1 VTNYAKLREA
11 GSLESAPAKPR
22 RYLTPF
28 GGQTT
33 MRPAMPGQFSGGL
46 KVEPAPAPRR
56 YLLPVLLVCFFL
68 SGAAGLIDQVLW
80 SKALGLI
87 FGHTAYAV
95 ATVLAVFMAGLA
107 SGSAWIGRRSER
119 WDRPIALYAWLELGV
134 SATAAISLAGL
145 AGVRA
150 AYVAAYPYAGGNA
163 TALLILRFAGSALV
177 LFLPTFLMGGT
188 LPVLVRGLTRNLGE
202 LRARL
207 SRLYWINTAGAVA
220 GTFAAGF
227 LFLPL
232 LGLQRTLGIAVA
244 LNLAAGAL
252 ALVLAREEPA
262 STSSELDELGLSEK
276 MEAPPSSATSKF
288 FLICFA
294 IVGVTAMS
302 YEIGWTRL
310 LSTQLGSSTYAF
322 TLMLGTFLAGIVL
335 GSALFE
341 RWSRRREPGPATFA
355 VTQTLAALAALAFLV
370 YFTRLIEVLPPIL
383 RATHES
389 FRGLVLAQF
398 VTSALAMLP
407 AAVVFGFNFP
417 AVVVLIAGPRPST
430 GTGAGAAVGRAYAW
444 NTLGA
449 IAGAIAAGFWLMPRL
464 GSFHLLAATA
474 GVNLALAAAISFA
487 SAQRLPWKILAVAG
501 NSLLLIAAGFIGFS
515 NYFYDPAVASF
526 NTVMYWNLYDRPL
539 TLRENAHALD
549 IVYFR
554 DGLNANISVARTGD
568 YIALRTNGKVDASN
582 HDASTQL
589 LLGHLAA
596 LAHPPRRVLLVGF
609 GSGMT
614 ASALVGYP
622 ELERLDV
629 VEIEPAVVGAA
640 PLLAPLNRN
649 VLLDPR
655 VHVTFDDARNFLFTT
670 RQKYDLIISEPS
682 NPWIA
687 GVATLFTR
695 EFYAAVCGRLA
706 PEGVFVQWMQA
717 YSLYPA
723 DLRMLFATFL
733 SEFHGATLWHGDAPD
748 LILMAPS
755 PPSGEILQRTEA
767 LYGLP
772 RLHNDFAQLGMEEA
786 TGLFGFYLLDD
797 SGLRKFSSGSR
808 INTDDQTLLEYH
820 APRSLLV
827 HGLEDKNRDAIL
839 LEQKNALPE
848 DFPADARDAA
858 LAASAATSVNQ
869 EDADGAERFLR
880 ALDNRPI
887 TARIATIR
895 GRAAL
900 AHSNFQSA
908 LRAFDAALAID
919 PNSLEAA
926 WGLAETDRRFGNNEK
941 ARAALQRILERDPGN
956 LRALESLA
964 KLDADFSRWA
974 EAEDLQRRLIA
985 ADPHAGAAACA
996 QFAEI
1001 LLREGKLDEADRAM
1015 LDCLAQDPYN
1025 YQTQLNLGELL
1036 ARQKNWTEA
1045 RQHLEFVMRYY
1056 PDEDA
1061 GIYPLLFHADQALG
1075 DPSAAVKAV
1084 RFGLRMFPGN
1094 SELQR
1099 LNLML
1104 GRTRF
1109 SP

>member
-1 VTNYAKLREA
+1 
-11 GSLESAPAKPR
+11 
-22 RYLTPF
+22 
-28 GGQTT
+28 
-33 MRPAMPGQFSGGL
+33 MRPAMPGQS
-46 KVEPAPAPRR
+46 PRR
-56 YLLPVLLVCFFL
+56 YLFPALLVCFFF
-68 SGAAGLIDQVLW
+68 SGAAGLIDQVVW

-107 SGSAWIGRRSER
+107 SGSAWIGHRGDR
-119 WDRPIALYAWLELGV
+119 WERPIALYGWLELGV
-134 SATAAISLAGL
+134 AATAAISLPGL

-150 AYVAAYPYAGGNA
+150 VYVAAYPYAGGNA
-163 TALLILRFAGSALV
+163 GALLALRFVGSALV

-188 LPVLVRGLTRNLGE
+188 LPVLVRGLTRNAADLG
-202 LRARL
+202 ARL

-227 LFLPL
+227 LFLPS
-232 LGLQRTLGIAVA
+232 LGLRRTLGIAVA
-244 LNLAAGAL
+244 LNFAAGAL
-252 ALVLAREEPA
+252 ALFLAREEPA
-262 STSSELDELGLSEK
+262 PTSAMEISLPEK
-276 MEAPPSSATSKF
+276 VEAPPSSAPSRF

-294 IVGVTAMS
+294 IVGATAMS

-310 LSTQLGSSTYAF
+310 LSTQLGSSTYSF
-322 TLMLGTFLAGIVL
+322 TLMLGTFLTGIVL

-341 RWSRRREPGPATFA
+341 RWSRRRAPGSMTFA
-355 VTQTLAALAALAFLV
+355 VTQTLTALAALAFLV
-370 YFTRLIEVLPPIL
+370 FFTRLIEVLPPIL

-407 AAVVFGFNFP
+407 TAVVFGFNFP
-417 AVVVLIAGPRPST
+417 AVVVLIAGPRSDN

-449 IAGAIAAGFWLMPRL
+449 IVGAVAAGFWLMPLL

-474 GVNLALAAAISFA
+474 GVNLALAAAISFT
-487 SAQRLPWKILAVAG
+487 STQRQSWKILAVAA
-501 NSLLLIAAGFIGFS
+501 NLLLIVAAAFIGFS

-526 NTVMYWNLYDRPL
+526 NTLMYWNLYDRPL

-582 HDASTQL
+582 HDATTQL

-614 ASALVGYP
+614 ASALAGYP

-640 PLLAPLNRN
+640 PLLASLNRN

-695 EFYAAVCGRLA
+695 EFYAAVRGRLTPDGA
-706 PEGVFVQWMQA
+706 FVQWMQA
-717 YSLYPA
+717 YSLYPE

-733 SEFHGATLWHGDAPD
+733 TEFHGATLWHGDAPD
-748 LILMAPS
+748 MILMAPS
-755 PPSGEILQRTEA
+755 PPPGEILRRAQDH
-767 LYGLP
+767 YGLP
-772 RLHNDFAQLGMEEA
+772 RLHDDYVQLGMEEA
-786 TGLFGFYLLDD
+786 AGLFGFYLLDD
-797 SGLRKFSSGSR
+797 AGLRKFSSGAQ

-839 LEQKNALPE
+839 LEQKSPLPG
-848 DFPADARDAA
+848 DFPPDARDAA

-869 EDADGAERFLR
+869 DDADGAERFLR
-880 ALDNRPI
+880 ALDTRPV

-900 AHSNFQSA
+900 AHTNFQTA
-908 LRAFDAALAID
+908 YRAFDAALAID
-919 PNSLEAA
+919 PGSLEAA

-941 ARAALQRILERDPGN
+941 ARAELQRILERDHGN
-956 LRALESLA
+956 LRALASLA
-964 KLDADFSRWA
+964 KLDLDFSRWT
-974 EAEDLQRRLIA
+974 EAEELQRRLIA
-985 ADPHAGAAACA
+985 ADQHVDAAARA
-996 QFAEI
+996 ELAEI
-1001 LLREGKLDEADRAM
+1001 LLREDKLDEAYRAM
-1015 LDCLAQDPYN
+1015 QDCLAQDPYN

-1036 ARQKNWTEA
+1036 ARQEKWAEA
-1045 RQHLEFVMRYY
+1045 RRHLEFVMRYF
-1056 PDEDA
+1056 PDED
-1061 GIYPLLFHADQALG
+1061 GKVYPLLFQADRALG
-1075 DPSAAVKAV
+1075 DPTAAAKAV
-1084 RFGLRMFPGN
+1084 RFGLRLFPDN
-1094 SELQR
+1094 SELKR
-1099 LNLML
+1099 LILL
-1104 GRTRF
+1104 IGRTGF
-1109 SP
+1109 SLSGLGL

>member
-1 VTNYAKLREA
+1 
-11 GSLESAPAKPR
+11 
-22 RYLTPF
+22 
-28 GGQTT
+28 
-33 MRPAMPGQFSGGL
+33 MRPAMPGSS
-46 KVEPAPAPRR
+46 PRR
-56 YLLPVLLVCFFL
+56 YLFPTLLVCFFF
-68 SGAAGLIDQVLW
+68 SGAAGLIDQVVW

-107 SGSAWIGRRSER
+107 SGSAWIGRRGDS
-119 WDRPIALYAWLELGV
+119 WDRPIALYGWLELGV
-134 SATAAISLAGL
+134 AATAAISLAGL
-145 AGVRA
+145 AGVRSV
-150 AYVAAYPYAGGNA
+150 YVAAYPYAGGNA
-163 TALLILRFAGSALV
+163 GALLTLRFVGSALV

-188 LPVLVRGLTRNLGE
+188 LPVLVRGLARNAAELG
-202 LRARL
+202 ARL

-227 LFLPL
+227 VFLL
-232 LGLQRTLGIAVA
+232 SLGLRRTLGIAVA

-252 ALVLAREEPA
+252 ALFLAREEPA
-262 STSSELDELGLSEK
+262 PASSTEISLPEK
-276 MEAPPSSATSKF
+276 LEVPLASAPPRF

-294 IVGVTAMS
+294 IVGATAMS

-322 TLMLGTFLAGIVL
+322 TLMLGTFLTGIVL

-341 RWSRRREPGPATFA
+341 RWSRCRVPGSMTFA
-355 VTQTLAALAALAFLV
+355 VTQTLTALAALVFLV
-370 YFTRLIEVLPPIL
+370 FFTRLIEVLPPIL

-407 AAVVFGFNFP
+407 TAMVFGFNFP
-417 AVVVLIAGPRPST
+417 AVAVLIAGPRSSS
-430 GTGAGAAVGRAYAW
+430 GNGAGEAVGRAYAW

-449 IAGAIAAGFWLMPRL
+449 IVGAIAAGFWLMPRL

-474 GVNLALAAAISFA
+474 GVNLALAAAISLA
-487 SAQRLPWKILAVAG
+487 SAQRLSWKIPAVAG
-501 NSLLLIAAGFIGFS
+501 NVLLIVLTAFVGFS

-582 HDASTQL
+582 HDATTQL

-614 ASALVGYP
+614 ASALVCYP

-695 EFYAAVCGRLA
+695 EFYAAVRGRLA
-706 PEGVFVQWMQA
+706 PGGVFVQWMQA
-717 YSLYPA
+717 YSLYPE

-733 SEFHGATLWHGDAPD
+733 TEFHGATLWHGDAPD
-748 LILMAPS
+748 MILMAPT
-755 PPSGEILQRTEA
+755 PPSGEILQRA
-767 LYGLP
+767 QSLYGLP
-772 RLHNDFAQLGMEEA
+772 RLRDDFAQLGMEDA
-786 TGLFGFYLLDD
+786 SGLFGFYLLDD
-797 SGLRKFSSGSR
+797 AGLRKFSSGAQ
-808 INTDDQTLLEYH
+808 INTDDRTLLEYH

-827 HGLEDKNRDAIL
+827 HGLEDKNRDAIV
-839 LEQKNALPE
+839 LEHKNPLPE

-869 EDADGAERFLR
+869 DDADGAGRFLR
-880 ALDNRPI
+880 ALETRPV
-887 TARIATIR
+887 TAAIATIR

-900 AHSNFQSA
+900 AHANFQTA
-908 LRAFDAALAID
+908 FRAFDAALAID

-941 ARAALQRILERDPGN
+941 ARAGLQRILERDPGN
-956 LRALESLA
+956 LWALASLA
-964 KLDADFSRWA
+964 KLDLDFSRWT

-985 ADPHAGAAACA
+985 ADPHAGAAARA
-996 QFAEI
+996 ELAEI
-1001 LLREGKLDEADRAM
+1001 LLREDKLDEAYRAM
-1015 LDCLAQDPYN
+1015 LDCLAEDPYN

-1036 ARQKNWTEA
+1036 ARQEKWAEA
-1045 RQHLEFVMRYY
+1045 RRHLEFVMRYF
-1056 PDEDA
+1056 PDEDEK
-1061 GIYPLLFHADQALG
+1061 IYPLLFQADKALG
-1075 DPSAAVKAV
+1075 DPSAAAKAV
-1084 RFGLRMFPGN
+1084 RFGLRLFPDS
-1094 SELQR
+1094 SELKR
-1099 LNLML
+1099 LNLL
-1104 GRTRF
+1104 L
-1109 SP
+1109 

>member
-1 VTNYAKLREA
+1 MP
-11 GSLESAPAKPR
+11 GPSPR
-22 RYLTPF
+22 RYIF
-28 GGQTT
+28 
-33 MRPAMPGQFSGGL
+33 PA
-46 KVEPAPAPRR
+46 
-56 YLLPVLLVCFFL
+56 LLGCFFF
-68 SGAAGLIDQVLW
+68 SGAAGLVDQVVW

-119 WDRPIALYAWLELGV
+119 WDRPIALYGWLELGV
-134 SATAAISLAGL
+134 AATAAISLAGL
-145 AGVRA
+145 VSVRA

-163 TALLILRFAGSALV
+163 SALLTLRFVGSALV

-188 LPVLVRGLTRNLGE
+188 LPVLVRGLTRNAAELG
-202 LRARL
+202 ARV

-227 LFLPL
+227 LFLPS
-232 LGLQRTLGIAVA
+232 LGLRRTLGIAVA
-244 LNLAAGAL
+244 LNLVAGTLAL
-252 ALVLAREEPA
+252 ALARGEQVR
-262 STSSELDELGLSEK
+262 TSSDELTLPEK
-276 MEAPPSSATSKF
+276 VEAPLSPVPSRF

-294 IVGVTAMS
+294 IVGATAMS

-322 TLMLGTFLAGIVL
+322 TLMLGTFLTGIVL

-341 RWSRRREPGPATFA
+341 RWSRRHAPDSMTFA
-355 VTQTLAALAALAFLV
+355 ITQTLTALAALAFLV
-370 YFTRLIEVLPPIL
+370 FFTRLIEVLPPIL

-407 AAVVFGFNFP
+407 TAVVFGFNFP
-417 AVVVLIAGPRPST
+417 AVVVLIAGPRSAVE
-430 GTGAGAAVGRAYAW
+430 TGAGAAVGRAYAW

-474 GVNLALAAAISFA
+474 GVNLVLAAAISYA
-487 SAQRLPWKILAVAG
+487 SARRRSWKILAVAG
-501 NSLLLIAAGFIGFS
+501 NLLLLVAAAFVGFS
-515 NYFYDPAVASF
+515 NYFNDPAVASF
-526 NTVMYWNLYDRPL
+526 NTLMYWNLYDRPL

-554 DGLNANISVARTGD
+554 DGLNANISVARTDD
-568 YIALRTNGKVDASN
+568 YVALRTNGKVDASN
-582 HDASTQL
+582 HDATTQL

-614 ASALVGYP
+614 ASALVGYA

-670 RQKYDLIISEPS
+670 RLKYDLIISEPS

-695 EFYAAVCGRLA
+695 EFYAAVRGRLA
-706 PEGVFVQWMQA
+706 PDGVFVQWMQA
-717 YSLYPA
+717 YSLYPE

-755 PPSGEILQRTEA
+755 PPSGEILERA
-767 LYGLP
+767 LTHYGSP
-772 RLHNDFAQLGMEEA
+772 RLRDDYAQLGMEDA
-786 TGLFGFYLLDD
+786 AGLFGFYLLDD
-797 SGLRKFSSGSR
+797 AGLRTFSSGAQ
-808 INTDDQTLLEYH
+808 INTDDRTLLEYH

-827 HGLEDKNRDAIL
+827 HGLEDKNRDEIL
-839 LEQKNALPE
+839 QEQKNPLPE
-848 DFPADARDAA
+848 DFPPDSRDRA
-858 LAASAATSVNQ
+858 LTASAVTSVNQ
-869 EDADGAERFLR
+869 EDADGADRFLL
-880 ALDNRPI
+880 ALDNRPV
-887 TARIATIR
+887 TAGIDIIR

-900 AHSNFQSA
+900 ARSNFQTA
-908 LRAFDAALAID
+908 FRAFDAALAMD

-926 WGLAETDRRFGNNEK
+926 WGLAETDRHFGNNEK
-941 ARAALQRILERDPGN
+941 AREALQRILARKPGN
-956 LRALESLA
+956 LRALDSLV
-964 KLDADFSRWA
+964 KLDVDFSRWV
-974 EAEDLQRRLIA
+974 EAENLQRGLIA
-985 ADPHAGAAACA
+985 VDPHPSASARAEL
-996 QFAEI
+996 AEI
-1001 LLREGKLDEADRAM
+1001 LLRQGETDEAYRAM

-1025 YQTQLNLGELL
+1025 FQTQRNLGELL
-1036 ARQKNWTEA
+1036 AKQQKWREA
-1045 RQHLEFVMRYY
+1045 RQHLEFVMRYF
-1056 PDEDA
+1056 PDEYS
-1061 GIYPLLFHADQALG
+1061 GIYPLLFRADVALG
-1075 DPSAAVKAV
+1075 DPSAAAKAV
-1084 RFGLRMFPGN
+1084 RFGLRMFPSD

-1099 LNLML
+1099 LNLLM
-1104 GRTRF
+1104 
-1109 SP
+1109 

>member
-1 VTNYAKLREA
+1 
-11 GSLESAPAKPR
+11 
-22 RYLTPF
+22 
-28 GGQTT
+28 
-33 MRPAMPGQFSGGL
+33 M
-46 KVEPAPAPRR
+46 
-56 YLLPVLLVCFFL
+56 LLCFFL
-68 SGAAGLIDQVLW
+68 SGAAGLIDQVVW
-80 SKALGLI
+80 SKALGLV

-107 SGSAWIGRRSER
+107 LGSAWIGRRGDQ
-119 WDRPIALYAWLELGV
+119 WNRPVALYGWLELGV
-134 SATAAISLAGL
+134 AATAALSLAGL

-150 AYVAAYPYAGGNA
+150 GYVAAYPYAEGNA
-163 TALLILRFAGSALV
+163 GALLMLRFAGSALV

-188 LPVLVRGLTRNLGE
+188 LPVLVRGLTRNAAELGVG
-202 LRARL
+202 L
-207 SRLYWINTAGAVA
+207 SRLYSVNTAGAVA

-227 LFLPL
+227 IFLPL
-232 LGLQRTLGIAVA
+232 LGLRLTLAIAVA

-262 STSSELDELGLSEK
+262 SISSAAMSLPEK
-276 MEAPPSSATSKF
+276 AGSPSSSMPSRF
-288 FLICFA
+288 FLICFG
-294 IVGVTAMS
+294 IVGATAMS

-322 TLMLGTFLAGIVL
+322 TLMLGTFLTGIVL

-341 RWSRRREPGPATFA
+341 RWSRGREPGPSTFA
-355 VTQTLAALAALAFLV
+355 VTQTLTALAALAFLV
-370 YFTRLIEVLPPIL
+370 FFTRLIEVLPPIL

-389 FRGLVLAQF
+389 FRGLVLTQF
-398 VTSALAMLP
+398 VASALAMLP
-407 AAVVFGFNFP
+407 TAVVFGFNFP
-417 AVVVLIAGPRPST
+417 AVVVLIAGPRSAT
-430 GTGAGAAVGRAYAW
+430 GSGAAVGRAYAW

-449 IAGAIAAGFWLMPRL
+449 IVGAIAAGFWLMPRL

-474 GVNLALAAAISFA
+474 GMNLTLATAISIA
-487 SAQRLPWKILAVAG
+487 SAQRTTWKILTVAG
-501 NSLLLIAAGFIGFS
+501 NLLLLIAAAFVGFS

-526 NTVMYWNLYDRPL
+526 NTMMYWNLYDRPL

-582 HDASTQL
+582 HDATTQL

-640 PLLAPLNRN
+640 PLLAQLNRN

-670 RQKYDLIISEPS
+670 REKYDLIISEPS

-695 EFYAAVCGRLA
+695 EFYAAVRGRLA
-706 PEGVFVQWMQA
+706 PDGVFVQWMQA
-717 YSLYPA
+717 YSLYPE
-723 DLRMLFATFL
+723 DLRMLFATYL

-755 PPSGEILQRTEA
+755 PPSGEILQRA
-767 LYGLP
+767 QARYGLP
-772 RLHNDFAQLGMEEA
+772 RPHDDFAQLGMEEA
-786 TGLFGFYLLDD
+786 AGLFGFFLLDD
-797 SGLRKFSSGSR
+797 SGLRRFSSGAQ
-808 INTDDQTLLEYH
+808 INSDDRTLLEYH

-839 LEQKNALPE
+839 LEQKNVLPE
-848 DFPADARDAA
+848 GFPVDTRDAA

-869 EDADGAERFLR
+869 EDAEGAERFLR
-880 ALDNRPI
+880 ALDNRPV

-900 AHSNFQSA
+900 AHSNYQTAF
-908 LRAFDAALAID
+908 RAFDAALAID
-919 PNSLEAA
+919 STSQDAT

-941 ARAALQRILERDPGN
+941 ARESLQRILERDPAN

-964 KLDADFSRWA
+964 KLDGDFSRWP
-974 EAEDLQRRLIA
+974 EAENLQRRLIA
-985 ADPHAGAAACA
+985 ANSHSDASARANL
-996 QFAEI
+996 AEI
-1001 LLREGKLDEADRAM
+1001 LLHEDKLEEAYRAM
-1015 LDCLAQDPYN
+1015 LDCLAQDSYN

-1036 ARQKNWTEA
+1036 ARQKKWQEA

-1056 PDEDA
+1056 PDEDS
-1061 GIYPLLFHADQALG
+1061 GIYPLLFQTDQALG
-1075 DPSAAVKAV
+1075 DPPAARKAV
-1084 RFGLRMFPGN
+1084 RFGLRMFPDN

-1099 LNLML
+1099 LNLL
-1104 GRTRF
+1104 LRKPGF

>member
-1 VTNYAKLREA
+1 MV
-11 GSLESAPAKPR
+11 
-22 RYLTPF
+22 
-28 GGQTT
+28 
-33 MRPAMPGQFSGGL
+33 
-46 KVEPAPAPRR
+46 
-56 YLLPVLLVCFFL
+56 
-68 SGAAGLIDQVLW
+68 W

-107 SGSAWIGRRSER
+107 SGSAWIGRRSESSN
-119 WDRPIALYAWLELGV
+119 RPIKLYGWVELGV
-134 SATAAISLAGL
+134 AATAAISLAGL

-150 AYVAAYPYAGGNA
+150 AYVAAYPYAGGSA
-163 TALLILRFAGSALV
+163 GALLALRFAGSALV

-188 LPVLVRGLTRNLGE
+188 LPVLVRGFARSAADLG
-202 LRARL
+202 ARL

-227 LFLPL
+227 LFLPS
-232 LGLQRTLGIAVA
+232 LGLRGTLGIAVA

-252 ALVLAREEPA
+252 ALVLPWE
-262 STSSELDELGLSEK
+262 DLSRRSPDGIRVAETA
-276 MEAPPSSATSKF
+276 EAPPSSISSR
-288 FLICFA
+288 FLMACFG
-294 IVGVTAMS
+294 IVGATAMS

-322 TLMLGTFLAGIVL
+322 TLMLGTFLTGIVL
-335 GSALFE
+335 GSALYE
-341 RWSRRREPGPATFA
+341 RWNRHHEPSSMTFA
-355 VTQTLAALAALAFLV
+355 FTQTLTALAALAFLV
-370 YFTRLIEVLPPIL
+370 FFTRLIEILPPIL
-383 RATHES
+383 RVTHES

-407 AAVVFGFNFP
+407 TAVVFGFNFP
-417 AVVVLIAGPRPST
+417 AVVVLIAGPRSA
-430 GTGAGAAVGRAYAW
+430 AGASAGATVGRAYAC

-449 IAGAIAAGFWLMPRL
+449 IVGAIAAGFVLMPRL

-474 GVNLALAAAISFA
+474 GVNLALAIAISFV
-487 SAQRLPWKILAVAG
+487 SAPRLSFKILAVAG
-501 NSLLLIAAGFIGFS
+501 NFFLLIAAAFIGFS

-554 DGLNANISVARTGD
+554 DGLNANISVARTDD
-568 YIALRTNGKVDASN
+568 YMALRTNGKVDASN
-582 HDASTQL
+582 HDATTQL

-596 LAHPPRRVLLVGF
+596 LAHPPTRVLLVGF

-614 ASALVGYP
+614 ASALAAYS

-695 EFYAAVCGRLA
+695 EFYAAVRGRLA
-706 PEGVFVQWMQA
+706 PGGVFVQWMQA
-717 YSLYPA
+717 YSLYPE

-733 SEFHGATLWHGDAPD
+733 AEFHGATLWHGDAPD

-755 PPSGEILQRTEA
+755 PPSSEILGRAQA
-767 LYGLP
+767 YFGLP
-772 RLHNDFAQLGMEEA
+772 RLHDDFAQLGMEDA
-786 TGLFGFYLLDD
+786 AGLFGFYVLDD
-797 SGLRKFSSGSR
+797 AGLRAFSSGAQ
-808 INTDDQTLLEYH
+808 INTDDRTLLEYH
-820 APRSLLV
+820 APRSLLI

-839 LEQKNALPE
+839 RDQLNPLPG
-848 DFPADARDAA
+848 DFPPEARDRV
-858 LAASAATSVNQ
+858 LTASAVTSVNQ
-869 EDADGAERFLR
+869 NDSDGADRFLL
-880 ALDNRPI
+880 ALDNHPA
-887 TARIATIR
+887 TAGINIIR

-900 AHSNFQSA
+900 ARSNFQTA
-908 LRAFDAALAID
+908 LRAYNAALAID

-926 WGLAETDRRFGNNEK
+926 WGVAETDRHFGNNEK
-941 ARAALQRILERDPGN
+941 ARQALQRILARDPAN
-956 LRALESLA
+956 SAALGSLLKLAVDFSHWEEAESL
-964 KLDADFSRWA
+964 
-974 EAEDLQRRLIA
+974 QRALIA
-985 ADPHAGAAACA
+985 ADSHPSAAARA
-996 QFAEI
+996 ELAEI
-1001 LLREGKLDEADRAM
+1001 LFRQGNLDEAYRAM

-1025 YQTQLNLGELL
+1025 FQTHRNLAELL
-1036 ARQKNWTEA
+1036 AKKEKWGEA
-1045 RQHLEFVMRYY
+1045 RQHLEFVMRFF
-1056 PDEDA
+1056 PDEHS
-1061 GIYPLLFHADQALG
+1061 GIYPLLYRADLALG
-1075 DPSAAVKAV
+1075 DPSAAAKAAG
-1084 RFGLRMFPGN
+1084 FGLRMFPGD

-1099 LNLML
+1099 LNLL
-1104 GRTRF
+1104 LSRTGF
-1109 SP
+1109 SLSSFRW

>member
-1 VTNYAKLREA
+1 
-11 GSLESAPAKPR
+11 
-22 RYLTPF
+22 
-28 GGQTT
+28 
-33 MRPAMPGQFSGGL
+33 MRPAMPGQS
-46 KVEPAPAPRR
+46 PPRS
-56 YLLPVLLVCFFL
+56 LFPVLLACFFF
-68 SGAAGLIDQVLW
+68 SGSAGLIDQVVW

-107 SGSAWIGRRSER
+107 SGSAWIGGRSER
-119 WDRPIALYAWLELGV
+119 WGRPIALYGWLELGV
-134 SATAAISLAGL
+134 AATAAISLVGL

-150 AYVAAYPYAGGNA
+150 VYVAAYPYAAGNA
-163 TALLILRFAGSALV
+163 SALLMLRFVGSALV

-188 LPVLVRGLTRNLGE
+188 LPVLVRGLTRNAAELG
-202 LRARL
+202 ARL

-220 GTFAAGF
+220 GTFTTGF
-227 LFLPL
+227 LFLPS
-232 LGLQRTLGIAVA
+232 LGLRRTLGIAVA
-244 LNLAAGAL
+244 LNFVAGVL
-252 ALVLAREEPA
+252 ALVLAREEPVPT
-262 STSSELDELGLSEK
+262 TSDDLSVPEK
-276 MEAPPSSATSKF
+276 MEAPPSSAPSRF

-294 IVGVTAMS
+294 FVGATAMS

-322 TLMLGTFLAGIVL
+322 TLMLGTFLTGIVL

-341 RWSRRREPGPATFA
+341 RWSRRHEPGPMTFG
-355 VTQTLAALAALAFLV
+355 VTQSLTALAALAFLV
-370 YFTRLIEVLPPIL
+370 FFTRLIEVLPPIL

-417 AVVVLIAGPRPST
+417 AVVVLIAGSRSAN
-430 GTGAGAAVGRAYAW
+430 GSGAGTTVGRAYAW

-474 GVNLALAAAISFA
+474 GVNLALAAAISFV
-487 SAQRLPWKILAVAG
+487 SARRLSGKILAVAG
-501 NSLLLIAAGFIGFS
+501 NLLVLVAAAFIGFS

-554 DGLNANISVARTGD
+554 DGLNANISVAKTDD

-582 HDASTQL
+582 HDATTQL

-614 ASALVGYP
+614 ASALAGYP

-640 PLLAPLNRN
+640 PLLARLNRN

-695 EFYAAVCGRLA
+695 EFYAAVRGRLS
-706 PEGVFVQWMQA
+706 PDGVFVQWMQA
-717 YSLYPA
+717 YSLYPE

-733 SEFHGATLWHGDAPD
+733 TVFHGATLWHGDAPD

-755 PPSGEILQRTEA
+755 PPPGEILKRAQA
-767 LYGLP
+767 LYGQP
-772 RLHNDFAQLGMEEA
+772 RLRDDFAQLGMEEVA
-786 TGLFGFYLLDD
+786 GLFGFYLLDEA
-797 SGLRKFSSGSR
+797 GLRKFSAGAQ

-839 LEQKNALPE
+839 LEQKNPLPE
-848 DFPADARDAA
+848 DFPPDARDAA

-869 EDADGAERFLR
+869 DDADGAERFLP
-880 ALDNRPI
+880 ALDNRPV
-887 TARIATIR
+887 TADIATIR

-900 AHSNFQSA
+900 AHSNYQTAF
-908 LRAFDAALAID
+908 RAFDAALAIA
-919 PNSLEAA
+919 PGSLEAA

-941 ARAALQRILERDPGN
+941 ARIALQRILERDPGN
-956 LRALESLA
+956 LRSLESLA
-964 KLDADFSRWA
+964 KLDVDFSRWP

-985 ADPHAGAAACA
+985 ADPNSGAAACA
-996 QFAEI
+996 QLAEI
-1001 LLREGKLDEADRAM
+1001 LVREDKPDEAYRAM

-1036 ARQKNWTEA
+1036 AKQKKWTEA
-1045 RQHLEFVMRYY
+1045 RPHLEFVMRYF
-1056 PDEDA
+1056 PDEDEK
-1061 GIYPLLFHADQALG
+1061 IYPLLFQADKALG
-1075 DPSAAVKAV
+1075 DPFAAAKAV
-1084 RFGLRMFPGN
+1084 RFGLRMFPDN
-1094 SELQR
+1094 SELRR
-1099 LNLML
+1099 LNLL
-1104 GRTRF
+1104 L
-1109 SP
+1109 

>member
-1 VTNYAKLREA
+1 
-11 GSLESAPAKPR
+11 
-22 RYLTPF
+22 
-28 GGQTT
+28 
-33 MRPAMPGQFSGGL
+33 MRPAMPDQISSGL
-46 KVEPAPAPRR
+46 PVEPEPAPRR
-56 YLLPVLLVCFFL
+56 YLFPALLVCFFF
-68 SGAAGLIDQVLW
+68 SGAAGLIDQVVW

-107 SGSAWIGRRSER
+107 SGSAWIGRRSEGLH
-119 WDRPIALYAWLELGV
+119 RPVAVYGWLEFSVGV
-134 SATAAISLAGL
+134 TAAISLAGL

-150 AYVAAYPYAGGNA
+150 AYVAAYPYAAGNGA
-163 TALLILRFAGSALV
+163 ILLTLRFVGSALV

-188 LPVLVRGLTRNLGE
+188 LPVLVRGLTKNAAELGG
-202 LRARL
+202 RL

-227 LFLPL
+227 LFLPSF
-232 LGLQRTLGIAVA
+232 GLQRTLGTAVA

-252 ALVLAREEPA
+252 ALFLSREEPA
-262 STSSELDELGLSEK
+262 SASLDESSLPEK
-276 MEAPPSSATSKF
+276 LETAPSSAPSRF

-294 IVGVTAMS
+294 IVGATAMS

-322 TLMLGTFLAGIVL
+322 TLMLGTFLTGIVL
-335 GSALFE
+335 GSAAYE
-341 RWSRRREPGPATFA
+341 RWSRRRAPGSMTFA
-355 VTQTLAALAALAFLV
+355 VTQTLTALAALAFLV
-370 YFTRLIEVLPPIL
+370 FFTRLIEVLPPIL

-389 FRGLVLAQF
+389 FGGLVLAQF

-407 AAVVFGFNFP
+407 TAVVFGFNFP
-417 AVVVLIAGPRPST
+417 AVVVLIAGPPSAK
-430 GTGAGAAVGRAYAW
+430 GVGAGASVGRAYAW

-449 IAGAIAAGFWLMPRL
+449 IVGAISAGFWLMPRM

-474 GVNLALAAAISFA
+474 GVNLVLAAGICFTSVERP
-487 SAQRLPWKILAVAG
+487 SWKILAVAG
-501 NSLLLIAAGFIGFS
+501 NLLLLIFAAFIGFS

-526 NTVMYWNLYDRPL
+526 NTMMYWNLYDRPL
-539 TLRENAHALD
+539 TLRENARVLD

-554 DGLNANISVARTGD
+554 DGLNANISVARTDD
-568 YIALRTNGKVDASN
+568 YIGLRTNGKVDASN
-582 HDASTQL
+582 RDATTQL

-614 ASALVGYP
+614 ASALAAYP

-640 PLLAPLNRN
+640 PLLAKLNRN

-695 EFYAAVCGRLA
+695 EFYAAVGNRLT
-706 PEGVFVQWMQA
+706 PDGVFVQWMQA
-717 YSLYPA
+717 YSLYPE

-748 LILMAPS
+748 LILMAPG
-755 PPSGEILQRTEA
+755 PPSAEILERAQT
-767 LYGLP
+767 LFQQP
-772 RLHNDFAQLGMEEA
+772 RLHGDFAQLGMEEA
-786 TGLFGFYLLDD
+786 AGLFGFYLLDD
-797 SGLRKFSSGSR
+797 AGLRKFSFGAQF
-808 INTDDQTLLEYH
+808 NTDDQTLLEYH

-839 LEQKNALPE
+839 LEQKNPLPE
-848 DFPADARDAA
+848 DFPPDERDAA
-858 LAASAATSVNQ
+858 LAAAAATSVNQ
-869 EDADGAERFLR
+869 GDADGAERFLR
-880 ALDNRPI
+880 ALNNRPV

-900 AHSNFQSA
+900 AQPNFQSA
-908 LRAFDAALAID
+908 SRAFDAALAMD

-926 WGLAETDRRFGNNEK
+926 WGLAETDRHFGNNEK
-941 ARAALQRILERDPGN
+941 ARQAFQRILARDPAN
-956 LRALESLA
+956 LATLESLV
-964 KLDADFSRWA
+964 KLDMDFSRWP
-974 EAEDLQRRLIA
+974 EAEDLQRRILA
-985 ADPHAGAAACA
+985 ADPHSGAAARA
-996 QFAEI
+996 QLAEI
-1001 LLREGKLDEADRAM
+1001 LMRENKWDEAYQTM

-1036 ARQKNWTEA
+1036 AKQKKWAEA
-1045 RQHLEFVMRYY
+1045 RPHLEFVMRYF
-1056 PDEDA
+1056 PDEDS
-1061 GIYPLLFHADQALG
+1061 GIYPHLYQTDQALG
-1075 DPSAAVKAV
+1075 DPSAAAKAV
-1084 RFGLRMFPGN
+1084 RFGLRMFPDN
-1094 SELQR
+1094 LELRR
-1099 LNLML
+1099 LNLPL
-1104 GRTRF
+1104 
-1109 SP
+1109 